1 MATPETT
8 FVHYILII
16 NAGSSSIKFQLYA
29 VDKAEKEDK
38 AFNLALKNQFDNL
51 TRQQVSSGQISNIG
65 NLAHFVAKDAQG
77 HIIVDK
83 QLPEKINHEGAIAA
97 LLAWMTGHFKDMTL
111 AAVGHRVVHGGAK
124 YQTPIVID
132 DLSLQ
137 ELKTFIPLAPLH
149 QPHALAA
156 IQELKNRYPNLLQV
170 ACFDTAFH
178 HDNSDLATHFALPQ
192 SVTKEGVRRY
202 GFHGLSYDYIA
213 KILPQL
219 TGKVFSKG
227 KIIVAHL
234 GAGASLCAM
243 QNGKSV
249 ATTMGF
255 TALDG
260 LMMSR
265 RCGALDAG
273 VVLYLMQTKNMSA
286 EAISDMLYNQSGLL
300 GVSGISDDMR
310 VLEDSDQAEANF
322 AINLFV
328 YRIKREIG
336 SLVAALGGLD
346 ALVFTAGI
354 GENSA
359 LIRQKVV
366 EASRWIGLEIDDQ
379 LNATRQ
385 IGAGLKISTATAKT
399 PVWVIPTNEELMIAQ
414 QTFSFF
420 EHAKLN

>member
-1 MATPETT
+1 MKTPTTT
-8 FVHYILII
+8 FDQHILII
-16 NAGSSSIKFQLYA
+16 NAGSSSIKFTLYGVDNVKIETHVASQNRFEQL
-29 VDKAEKEDK
+29 
-38 AFNLALKNQFDNL
+38 N
-51 TRQQVSSGQISNIG
+51 RQQVCSGQISNIG
-65 NLAHFVAKDAQG
+65 NAAHFEVKDAVGQK
-77 HIIVDK
+77 IANTT
-83 QLPEKINHEGAIAA
+83 LPDKINHEEAIAA
-97 LLAWMTGHFKDMTL
+97 LLTWLDGHFERMIL
-111 AAVGHRVVHGGAK
+111 AAIGHRVVHGGA
-124 YQTPIVID
+124 QFCAPIVID

-137 ELKTFIPLAPLH
+137 ELKTLIPLAPLH

-156 IQELKNRYPNLLQV
+156 IQELKKRYPNLLQI

-178 HDNSDLATHFALPQ
+178 HDNSALATSFALPQ
-192 SVTKEGVRRY
+192 SITKEGVRRY
-202 GFHGLSYDYIA
+202 GFHGLSYEYIA
-213 KILPQL
+213 KVAPTLMGETL
-219 TGKVFSKG
+219 SKG

-234 GAGASLCAM
+234 GAGASLCAIN
-243 QNGKSV
+243 NGCSV

-273 VVLYLMQTKNMSA
+273 VVLYLMQAKNMSA
-286 EAISDMLYNQSGLL
+286 AAISDMLYNQSGLL
-300 GVSGISDDMR
+300 GVSGMSDDMR
-310 VLEDSDQAEANF
+310 ILEASDQLSSIF
-322 AINLFV
+322 AIELFV